1 MFVRAL
7 HLFPQ
12 DFRKHGA
19 AHGGRTRLS
28 DVGHPVTT
36 REHSLQRLL
45 DPVASNERP
54 KASRSIIVALRTEP
68 IGLAES
74 VPARDGA
81 EP

>member
-1 MFVRAL
+1 VFERAL

-12 DFRKHGA
+12 DFRKDRA
-19 AHGGRTRLS
+19 AHGARTRLN
-28 DVGHPVTT
+28 DIGRPVTPAST
-36 REHSLQRLL
+36 RCSDCSTQS
-45 DPVASNERP
+45 ASNERP
-54 KASRSIIVALRTEP
+54 KASRSIIVALRIEP